1 MWYVIAWIVLKNCG
15 VNDDAHVMVIP
26 TPNVQDIGH
35 KLVHSDYWM
44 DWALLCK
51 SDPCLHEASHTWN
64 YKMCLNQK
72 ECQICKTVSWEKPGR
87 NLKICK
93 LSWILV
99 ILSYPGSY
107 CRPLVGFQEMKEP
120 SRTFRNT
127 WEQMIQNESR
137 RYKMRTDTSSLSIVL

>member
-1 MWYVIAWIVLKNCG
+1 
-15 VNDDAHVMVIP
+15 
-26 TPNVQDIGH
+26 
-35 KLVHSDYWM
+35 
-44 DWALLCK
+44 
-51 SDPCLHEASHTWN
+51 
-64 YKMCLNQK
+64 
-72 ECQICKTVSWEKPGR
+72 VSWEKPGR

-127 WEQMIQNESR
+127 WEQMIQNENR